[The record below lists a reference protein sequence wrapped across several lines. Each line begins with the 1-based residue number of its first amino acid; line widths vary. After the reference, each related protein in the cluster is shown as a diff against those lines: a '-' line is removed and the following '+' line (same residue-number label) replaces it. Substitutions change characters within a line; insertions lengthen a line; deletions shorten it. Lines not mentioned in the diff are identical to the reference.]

1 MRYIALNS
9 LRRMDADK
17 KTHPT
22 CERCVELELSASP
35 GTNAQSLLIDLQC
48 VWPPNTSSTKPSRQ
62 NSPIQLSQPTPYD
75 ATGSGSQAANTQSGS
90 TSTWADQGT
99 ALTPLYDF
107 ANTDLSVPWDVNLG
121 DLLPITGNGNGNGN
135 GSGAAIEPYYGTPA
149 ATGNIGV
156 GWTPMDGLQNGS
168 YPQPL
173 PIPTSTPSFESLAPI
188 PETSIVLNTPS
199 NQTMPWRNTNTVPT
213 FPPYNPYPFPISITI
228 PSTIN
233 DPIEHI
239 FPSADSKMIFQHV
252 RSKTSTTITALTTQS
267 QTSNQNPFMDMALR
281 TIMVDST
288 THAQTAF
295 RHAML
300 SLGAAHVCHQYA
312 KASPVQAQKMRVRT
326 VKSNRKALGFLGI
339 GTSQAEQTDLVLAT
353 CLTLCV
359 RNVPSYSYY
368 F

>member
-1 MRYIALNS
+1 M
-9 LRRMDADK
+9 ADIQ
-17 KTHPT
+17 THPT
-22 CERCVELELSASP
+22 CERCLELELSASLTKLHRP
-35 GTNAQSLLIDLQC
+35 STDIQC
-48 VWPPNTSSTKPSRQ
+48 VWPPNTSSAKPSRQ
-62 NSPIQLSQPTPYD
+62 TSPNTLPQTTPYD
-75 ATGSGSQAANTQSGS
+75 PAGSGSQAANTQNGS
-90 TSTWADQGT
+90 TSTWADQST
-99 ALTPLYDF
+99 AALTSLYDF
-107 ANTDLSVPWDVNLG
+107 TNTDLSIPWDVNLG
-121 DLLPITGNGNGNGN
+121 DLLPVTGNGNGNGN
-135 GSGAAIEPYYGTPA
+135 GAAIEPYYGTPA

-156 GWTPMDGLQNGS
+156 GWTPMDGLQNGT
-168 YPQPL
+168 YPQP
-173 PIPTSTPSFESLAPI
+173 IPASTSTPSFDPLVPI
-188 PETSIVLNTPS
+188 PETSVVLNTPS
-199 NQTMPWRNTNTVPT
+199 NQPHQWRNTSNTLPT

-267 QTSNQNPFMDMALR
+267 QSSNQNPFMDMALR
-281 TIMVDST
+281 NITVDPT

-312 KASPVQAQKMRVRT
+312 KASPAQAQKMRVRT
-326 VKSNRKALGFLGI
+326 VKSNRKAMGFLGI

-359 RNVPSYSYY
+359 RNVRHSSP
-368 F
+368 FVCETDG

>member
-1 MRYIALNS
+1 M
-9 LRRMDADK
+9 
-17 KTHPT
+17 
-22 CERCVELELSASP
+22 
-35 GTNAQSLLIDLQC
+35 QC
-48 VWPPNTSSTKPSRQ
+48 VWPPNTSSAKPSRQ
-62 NSPIQLSQPTPYD
+62 TSPNTLPQTTPYD
-75 ATGSGSQAANTQSGS
+75 PTGSGSQAAKTQNGS
-90 TSTWADQGT
+90 TSTWADQST
-99 ALTPLYDF
+99 AALTSLYDF
-107 ANTDLSVPWDVNLG
+107 TNTDLSIPWDVNLG
-121 DLLPITGNGNGNGN
+121 DLLPVTGNGNGNGN
-135 GSGAAIEPYYGTPA
+135 GAAIEPYYGTPA

-156 GWTPMDGLQNGS
+156 GWTPMDGLQNGT
-168 YPQPL
+168 YPQPI
-173 PIPTSTPSFESLAPI
+173 PAPTSTPSFDPLVPI
-188 PETSIVLNTPS
+188 PESSVVLNTAS
-199 NQTMPWRNTNTVPT
+199 NQAPQWRNTNTLPA

-267 QTSNQNPFMDMALR
+267 QTSNQNPFMDMSLR
-281 TIMVDST
+281 NITVDPT

-326 VKSNRKALGFLGI
+326 VKSNRKAMGFLGI

-359 RNVPSYSYY
+359 RNVRHSSLALERD
-368 F
+368 

>member
-1 MRYIALNS
+1 L
-9 LRRMDADK
+9 
-17 KTHPT
+17 
-22 CERCVELELSASP
+22 
-35 GTNAQSLLIDLQC
+35 
-48 VWPPNTSSTKPSRQ
+48 TS
-62 NSPIQLSQPTPYD
+62 
-75 ATGSGSQAANTQSGS
+75 
-90 TSTWADQGT
+90 
-99 ALTPLYDF
+99 LYDF
-107 ANTDLSVPWDVNLG
+107 TNTDLSIPWDVNLG
-121 DLLPITGNGNGNGN
+121 DLLPVTGNGNGNGN
-135 GSGAAIEPYYGTPA
+135 GAAIEPYYGTPA

-156 GWTPMDGLQNGS
+156 GWTPMDGLQNGT
-168 YPQPL
+168 YPQPI
-173 PIPTSTPSFESLAPI
+173 PAPTSTPSFDPLVPI
-188 PETSIVLNTPS
+188 PESSVVLNTAS
-199 NQTMPWRNTNTVPT
+199 NQAPQWRNTNTLPT

-267 QTSNQNPFMDMALR
+267 QTSNQNP
-281 TIMVDST
+281 
-288 THAQTAF
+288 AF

-326 VKSNRKALGFLGI
+326 VKSNRKAMGFLGI

-359 RNVPSYSYY
+359 RNVRY
-368 F
+368 FLTLV